1 MIIDR
6 RRFLE
11 TYIPLV
17 RFLAQQF
24 PDTEIVLHDI
34 ENLESSIIAIENAHI
49 SGRRVGSS
57 ATDSVLRILKDQ
69 RYRDADF
76 TSAYTSISGNG
87 KFLNS
92 GTWFIKHEGELIGL
106 LCMNTDLT
114 PMHALKKAA
123 EDLLESRSLPGS
135 DTAAATPPIEEKLTK
150 AVNDIP
156 VETTLHVIREM
167 DMYPERMSQD
177 ERRRVVAALDRRGVF
192 LLKGAIAS
200 VARALQ
206 ASEATIYRYLRQV
219 RENGD

>member
-1 MIIDR
+1 MSSER
-6 RRFLE
+6 RRILE
-11 TYIPLV
+11 SYVPLV
-17 RFLAQQF
+17 RFLAQQL
-24 PDTEIVLHDI
+24 PDTEIVLHDVAR
-34 ENLESSIIAIENAHI
+34 LECSIIAIENSHI

-92 GTWFIKHEGELIGL
+92 GTLFIKHEGELIGL

-123 EDLLESRSLPGS
+123 EDLFESRSLPRS
-135 DTAAATPPIEEKLTK
+135 DAAATTPPIEEKLTK
-150 AVNDIP
+150 SVNDIP

-200 VARALQ
+200 VARALK

-219 RENGD
+219 RENGE